1 MVTENTHV
9 SRPEPKIVQSPV
21 KQGRSQN
28 LKQVPQTF
36 MEVFNL
42 GDVRLASQL
51 MMSYRKINIT
61 KEKIV
66 NYRVPIVITDVKLA
80 SYSKKGLEF
89 CFSFLSEEHL
99 QFQFLLFFSIC
110 VSRCHSKIFELI

>member
-1 MVTENTHV
+1 MTEKTHV

-42 GDVRLASQL
+42 GDVRLAS
-51 MMSYRKINIT
+51 
-61 KEKIV
+61 
-66 NYRVPIVITDVKLA
+66 
-80 SYSKKGLEF
+80 
-89 CFSFLSEEHL
+89 
-99 QFQFLLFFSIC
+99 
-110 VSRCHSKIFELI
+110 